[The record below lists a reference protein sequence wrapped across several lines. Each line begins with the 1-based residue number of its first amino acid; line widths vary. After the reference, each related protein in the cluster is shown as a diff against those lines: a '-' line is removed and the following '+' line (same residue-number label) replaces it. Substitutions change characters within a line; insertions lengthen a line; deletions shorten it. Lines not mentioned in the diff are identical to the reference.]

1 MMRLIRRLFLFFC
14 LFLTGF
20 VIWAGVHARK
30 NGFSESWR
38 NAIEAEFAYRGYYVE
53 IGKITLGAFR
63 GLVAEDIHFFRDA
76 EKNFEIASVD
86 DVYLDVDLSKILNKE
101 ISINTLDV
109 ADASLSLPVDPS
121 EPSGKTLKVENL
133 SGRVVITESVIEIVS
148 AEASI
153 GNVELNLAGTLLRL
167 PLDERS
173 LTQEDNE
180 RNSEQLAARRYQISR
195 VIEELE
201 RYDFLDEPAMIEV
214 EFRGDLEDLSTMTA
228 RVEVESGQ
236 LSKKEESEYRV
247 EGLSAIFRFDG
258 QSREAEIESLSIRD
272 EQGEIALT
280 GRWDQEKNLIEFE
293 MVSNADISSLVG
305 FFWNDRKL
313 GEVVFFT
320 PPEIE
325 MKGNLNLNEL
335 GRATW
340 SFPGS
345 VIGQFK
351 SDRFVTRGTVFSGI
365 DFGFSAEGEKAYVRN
380 LRLDHKSGVAFA
392 NFKYEPGNGV
402 QSIQY
407 HTEIKLDPE
416 AFRPFFYEGGRKF
429 LDSWEFSENS
439 AVYLAAVG
447 EGENWDLKT
456 WINKGVVDLRNFQLK
471 GVEFREM
478 EADFEA
484 KSGQLWLYDI
494 VLGRSEGEI
503 VAEMVN
509 FTPDKSQWEVKGV
522 VSTVDLVKGT
532 KAFNSKLS
540 KYLERY
546 RFNSHPTVK
555 LAGFLDSKSE
565 EEVREKPRN
574 HQLAISFSCDDSAE
588 YEFLG
593 KVVPLSSPSGELEIS
608 GGRVHL
614 TKLSAGVFDGSIELE
629 YDALN
634 VRSKDKPY
642 DASVRVSRVPLE
654 DVTRLYGGMEVATGR
669 VDAVFHLSGRGGDVS
684 KLNGHGAASIEDGEL
699 FALPVMGALAGFL
712 QVSPS
717 NGGVAREAQATFQIE
732 DGVLQTDDFVALADN
747 VFVRSAGTISFA
759 DQSVD
764 LEAVVNPKGAL
775 SRTILTPVS
784 ELLTF
789 SCSGT
794 LHEPVWTAKH
804 ISNIGK
810 LPSQV
815 INEMT
820 QVPFEGLKAI
830 RGGLF
835 KPQAKENY
843 EGSDG
848 DASSIMSPNEGLRS
862 IGKGIF
868 GPQKKRIERTGAES
882 VQERPAILPG
892 LRGIQS
898 QKSQD

>member
-868 GPQKKRIERTGAES
+868 GPQKKRIERSGAES

>member
-1 MMRLIRRLFLFFC
+1 MMRLIRRLFLFLC

-20 VIWAGVHARK
+20 VIWAGFHARK

-38 NAIEAEFAYRGYYVE
+38 NAIEDEFANRGYYVE

-63 GLVAEDIHFFRDA
+63 GLVAEDIHFFRSAD
-76 EKNFEIASVD
+76 KIFEIASVD

-121 EPSGKTLKVENL
+121 DPSGKKLKVENL

-148 AEASI
+148 AEASVA
-153 GNVELNLAGTLLRL
+153 NVELNLAGRLLRL
-167 PLDERS
+167 PMDERT
-173 LTQEDNE
+173 LTEEENE

-201 RYDFLDEPAMIEV
+201 RYEFLDEPAMIAV

-236 LSKKEESEYRV
+236 LSKKEESEYYV
-247 EGLSAIFRFDG
+247 DGLSAVFRFDG
-258 QSREAEIESLSIRD
+258 QSHEAEIESLSIRD
-272 EQGEIALT
+272 EQGEISLT
-280 GRWDQEKNLIEFE
+280 GRWDQDENLIEFE

-313 GEVVFFT
+313 GEVVFFN

-325 MKGNLNLNEL
+325 MKGKLNLNEL

-351 SDRFVTRGTVFSGI
+351 SDRFVTRGTVFSGL
-365 DFGFSAEGEKAYVRN
+365 DFGFSAEGERAYLRN

-402 QSIQY
+402 KSIQY

-416 AFRPFFYEGGRKF
+416 AFRPFFDEGGRKF
-429 LDSWEFSENS
+429 LDSWGFSENS

-484 KSGQLWLYDI
+484 KSGQLWLNDI

-503 VAEMVN
+503 VAEMVHYM
-509 FTPDKSQWEVKGV
+509 PEQSQWEVKGV
-522 VSTVDLVKGT
+522 VSTVDLVKGAR
-532 KAFNSKLS
+532 AFNPKLS

-555 LAGFLDSKSE
+555 LAGLLDSRRE

-574 HQLAISFSCDDSAE
+574 NQLAVSFSCDDSAE

-608 GGRVHL
+608 GSRVHL
-614 TKLSAGVFDGSIELE
+614 TNLSAGIFDGSIEVE

-634 VRSKDKPY
+634 VRSEDKPY

-654 DVTRLYGGMEVATGR
+654 DVTRLYGGVEVATGR

-699 FALPVMGALAGFL
+699 FALPLMGALAGFL

-732 DGVLQTDDFVALADN
+732 NGVLQTDDFVALADN
-747 VFVRSAGTISFA
+747 VFVGSAGTISFV

-794 LHEPVWTAKH
+794 LQEPVWSAKH

-815 INEMT
+815 ITEMT
-820 QVPFEGLKAI
+820 QVPFEGLKALG
-830 RGGLF
+830 GGLF
-835 KPQAKENY
+835 KPQATESY
-843 EGSDG
+843 QGSDRS
-848 DASSIMSPNEGLRS
+848 ASPVLSPSEGLRS

-868 GPQKKRIERTGAES
+868 GPQKKRIERAGTES
-882 VQERPAILPG
+882 DQERQVILPG
-892 LRGIQS
+892 LKGSQS